1 MKCVRCGG
9 GEAVIGEGSAWGS
22 AGGEWTIEHRVP
34 LVPCPSLR
42 PTANAFRTEGR
53 KWVPQGVYLGS
64 WALGYACGCM
74 VCGGVRTVRVDTRV
88 KFLRDVDCGMSSL
101 RQSAV
106 YSITYE
112 NDVVVLY
119 VVSLTSTHYRGSM
132 TYKASPASLLP

>member
-1 MKCVRCGG
+1 M
-9 GEAVIGEGSAWGS
+9 
-22 AGGEWTIEHRVP
+22 
-34 LVPCPSLR
+34 
-42 PTANAFRTEGR
+42 
-53 KWVPQGVYLGS
+53 
-64 WALGYACGCM
+64 
-74 VCGGVRTVRVDTRV
+74 RVDTRV